1 MLQNTTQWLLI
12 EQKSAISQN
21 SNSVKK
27 WDKFL
32 EVSQIYKTESWLI
45 SFEQMANILQLN
57 YILNDMN
64 YETQSCYTSYP
75 IDFHFFGQ
83 SMTDEQK

>member
-21 SNSVKK
+21 SNSA
-27 WDKFL
+27 
-32 EVSQIYKTESWLI
+32 ESWLI

-57 YILNDMN
+57 YILNDIN
-64 YETQSCYTSYP
+64 YETQSCYTSYT

-83 SMTDEQK
+83 RWSKHD